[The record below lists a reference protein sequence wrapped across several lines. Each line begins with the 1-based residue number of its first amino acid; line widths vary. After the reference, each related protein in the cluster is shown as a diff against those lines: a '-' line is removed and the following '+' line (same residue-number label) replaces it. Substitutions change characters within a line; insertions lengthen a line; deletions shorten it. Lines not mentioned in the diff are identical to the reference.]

1 MDKKLSTQDYMEIL
15 KKKRQDGTYDYAD
28 RVFYKGKVLLKC
40 PPGSTK
46 AGNTCVPSMKTP
58 TNMGPGKIWQ
68 KDLGGINPQQVQKLT
83 KAKSQK
89 DIKKARKSGS

>member
-58 TNMGPGKIWQ
+58 TNMGPGKTWQ
-68 KDLGGINPQQVQKLT
+68 KDLGGIDPQQVQKLT

-89 DIKKARKSGS
+89 DIKKARKSGG